1 MTNYL
6 SAFDTIKNE
15 YDIDTLRE
23 IRDHGCASGVANNH
37 IYYTQTVSFFDEHED
52 EMIDYINDI
61 YGEDITAEV
70 WERNP
75 NHINGYKN
83 ELVWTYIELVA
94 NTLVE
99 QYEDITC
106 EEMNESFDDILSL
119 EAPKLKELSETEWG
133 KDHLKFVTL

>member
-37 IYYTQTVSFFDEHED
+37 IYYTQTVKFFDEHED
-52 EMIDYINDI
+52 EIIEHLADY
-61 YGEDITAEV
+61 YGGEYNEEV
-70 WERNP
+70 WYNNA

-83 ELVWTYIELVA
+83 EIVWSFIEAVAQQLVDE
-94 NTLVE
+94 
-99 QYEDITC
+99 YEDITC
-106 EEMNESFDDILSL
+106 EEMNDTFDDILSL
-119 EAPKLKELSETEWG
+119 EVPKLREI
-133 KDHLKFVTL
+133 VAQ

>member
-52 EMIDYINDI
+52 EMIEYIADTLGGEIN
-61 YGEDITAEV
+61 EDI

-83 ELVWTYIELVA
+83 DLVWTYIELVA

-106 EEMNESFDDILSL
+106 EEMNESFDDVVSFCDDTLNQL
-119 EAPKLKELSETEWG
+119 
-133 KDHLKFVTL
+133 VTTS

>member
-37 IYYTQTVSFFDEHED
+37 IYYTQTVKFFDDNED
-52 EMIDYINDI
+52 ELIEYIADTLG
-61 YGEDITAEV
+61 GEINEEL
-70 WERNP
+70 WNNNP

-83 ELVWTYIELVA
+83 DIVWTFIELVA
-94 NTLVE
+94 DILVQ

-106 EEMNESFDDILSL
+106 EEMNDSFDEVLNSDFGLINQLNQLNPELDI
-119 EAPKLKELSETEWG
+119 
-133 KDHLKFVTL
+133 VTL

>member
-6 SAFDTIKNE
+6 SAFETIKNE

-23 IRDHGCASGVANNH
+23 IRDHGCSSGVANNH
-37 IYYTQTVSFFDEHED
+37 IYYTQTVKFFDEHED
-52 EMIDYINDI
+52 EMIEYIADTLG
-61 YGEDITAEV
+61 GEYNEEV
-70 WERNP
+70 WNRNP

-94 NTLVE
+94 DTLVQ

-106 EEMNESFDDILSL
+106 EEMNESFDDVVSFCDDT
-119 EAPKLKELSETEWG
+119 LKQLDMKMSSKYG
-133 KDHLKFVTL
+133 VTI

>member
-6 SAFDTIKNE
+6 SAFETIKNE

-23 IRDHGCASGVANNH
+23 IRDHGCSSGVANNH

-52 EMIDYINDI
+52 EMIEYIADTLGGEFN
-61 YGEDITAEV
+61 EDI
-70 WERNP
+70 WNRNP

-83 ELVWTYIELVA
+83 DLVWTYIELVA

>member
-23 IRDHGCASGVANNH
+23 IVEHGCMGGTANNH
-37 IYYTQTVSFFDEHED
+37 IYYYQTVSFYDKHED
-52 EMIDYINDI
+52 EIIEYLDDI
-61 YGEDITAEV
+61 LGESILEGIWDDNT
-70 WERNP
+70 

-83 ELVWTYIELVA
+83 DIVWTYIECVS
-94 NTLVE
+94 NTLVS

-106 EEMNESFDDILSL
+106 EEMNDTFDDILSL
-119 EAPKLKELSETEWG
+119 EAPKLKEV
-133 KDHLKFVTL
+133 VTQ

>member
-1 MTNYL
+1 MTEYF
-6 SAFDTIKNE
+6 SAYETIRNA

-23 IRDHGCASGVANNH
+23 IAEHGCSSGVANNH
-37 IYYTQTVSFFDEHED
+37 IYYTQTVEFFDEHED
-52 EMIDYINDI
+52 EIIEYLADTYGGEIN
-61 YGEDITAEV
+61 EDIWNNNT
-70 WERNP
+70 
-75 NHINGYKN
+75 NHITGYKN
-83 ELVWTYIELVA
+83 DIVWTYIETVA
-94 NTLVE
+94 NNLIE